1 MSMVCV
7 SLGLPDAVAFYPL
20 TVSYRGYD
28 VGPKKNP
35 PGKLFNVR
43 PAPGPDGRRG
53 GSYSFLRS
61 PDSFIEFANTGP
73 LDTRNSITLLV
84 WVNPKGGAGP
94 IFNYDPRG
102 FGVHL
107 WVTRAGRLFARFVR
121 RTRALTRP
129 LISRRLRR
137 KSWSFVGA
145 TYDQTTGI
153 GKLYVNDKEVVS
165 KAIGRIRLATN
176 YPVRMGARIRDRR
189 YFRGW
194 ITCMQVYDVAL
205 PLRLIK
211 IAKKLCFK
219 GSWLSNPSICCFTS
233 CETFI
238 THTLYKQDNVFV
250 SSRNVALFHPNC
262 CILIFISFP
271 HPCATNSRTIPAT
284 REK

>member
-1 MSMVCV
+1 MFCV
-7 SLGLPDAVAFYPL
+7 TLGLPDAVAFYPL
-20 TVSYRGYD
+20 TVNYRGYD
-28 VGPKKNP
+28 VGPKRNP

-43 PAPGPDGRRG
+43 LAPGPDGRRG
-53 GSYSFLRS
+53 GSYSFLGS
-61 PDSFIEFANTGP
+61 PDSFIEFPNTGP
-73 LDTRNSITLLV
+73 LDARNSITLLV
-84 WVNPKGGAGP
+84 WINPKGGAGP

-121 RTRALTRP
+121 RTRALTQP

-153 GKLYVNDKEVVS
+153 GKLYVNDKEVVT

-205 PLRLIK
+205 PLRLIR

-219 GSWLSNPSICCFTS
+219 GSWLSNMSICCFS
-233 CETFI
+233 LVNCLS
-238 THTLYKQDNVFV
+238 HTGYNQENLFV
-250 SSRNVALFHPNC
+250 SSRNNALFYPNC

-271 HPCATNSRTIPAT
+271 YPCAADSRTIPAA

>member
-1 MSMVCV
+1 MSSTSFNNIKEFLNTNVILV
-7 SLGLPDAVAFYPL
+7 FVALGLPDAVAFYPL
-20 TVSYRGYD
+20 TVNYRGYD

-43 PAPGPDGRRG
+43 LAPGPDGRRG
-53 GSYSFLRS
+53 GSYSFLGS
-61 PDSFIEFANTGP
+61 PDSFIEFSNTGP
-73 LDTRNSITLLV
+73 LDTRDSITLLV
-84 WVNPKGGAGP
+84 WINPKGGAGP

-121 RTRALTRP
+121 RTRALTQP

-153 GKLYVNDKEVVS
+153 GKLYVNDKEVVT

-205 PLRLIK
+205 PLRLIR

-219 GSWLSNPSICCFTS
+219 GSWLLNSSICF
-233 CETFI
+233 
-238 THTLYKQDNVFV
+238 
-250 SSRNVALFHPNC
+250 
-262 CILIFISFP
+262 LIFFI
-271 HPCATNSRTIPAT
+271 
-284 REK
+284 

>member
-1 MSMVCV
+1 MSMVFV
-7 SLGLPDAVAFYPL
+7 ALGLPDAVAFYPL
-20 TVSYRGYD
+20 TVNYRGYD

-35 PGKLFNVR
+35 SGKLFNVR
-43 PAPGPDGRRG
+43 LAPGPDGRRG
-53 GSYSFLRS
+53 GSYSFLGS
-61 PDSFIEFANTGP
+61 PDSFIEFSNNGP

-84 WVNPKGGAGP
+84 WINPKGGAGP

-121 RTRALTRP
+121 RTRALTQP

-153 GKLYVNDKEVVS
+153 GKLYVNDKEVVT
-165 KAIGRIRLATN
+165 KVIGRIRLATN

-205 PLRLIK
+205 PLRLIR

-219 GSWLSNPSICCFTS
+219 GSWLFRAPEPVHLLFLS
-233 CETFI
+233 
-238 THTLYKQDNVFV
+238 HTGCNQENSFV
-250 SSRNVALFHPNC
+250 SPRNIALFHPNC

-271 HPCATNSRTIPAT
+271 HPCAVYSRTISAPW
-284 REK
+284 EK